1 MSVELSINQQKALHD
16 ILEIFRQIEDEG
28 KNHRKPKGVKSR
40 AKNLEISVAM
50 LLGYEPVSDGFGYTW
65 YSLPDGSKPEETIQE
80 INATASEAEQES
92 ASASI
97 PKPKRS
103 YTLTVDINGE
113 AMTFESPGQLL
124 SFMESNGIDQCGL
137 YIGGINTV
145 EIDRA
150 IVQSMIRQGG

>member
-28 KNHRKPKGVKSR
+28 KNHRKPKGVKIR
-40 AKNLEISVAM
+40 AKKLEMSVAI

-65 YSLPDGSKPEETIQE
+65 YSLPVGSRPEEVIQAITE
-80 INATASEAEQES
+80 TASEAEQEPKQKQE
-92 ASASI
+92 

-103 YTLTVDINGE
+103 YTLTVDIDGN